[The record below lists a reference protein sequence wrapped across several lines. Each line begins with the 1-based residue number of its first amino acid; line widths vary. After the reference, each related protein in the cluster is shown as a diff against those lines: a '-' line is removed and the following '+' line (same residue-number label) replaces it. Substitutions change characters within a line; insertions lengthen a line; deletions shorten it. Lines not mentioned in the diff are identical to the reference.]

1 MRKRK
6 SVYLLLLLIV
16 GFFCLEPFF
25 PYPSNI
31 TYIAMGDK
39 SWVPPSIDGL
49 YVQDQTLNVK
59 AEINCYHEGIGGIS
73 GWSIIVVTMYPDEV
87 NVSIVFEVEYVKVQN
102 EYVPVYLFHYDG
114 EFLYGNPANT
124 TIYFP
129 LPYGTIT
136 DLYVKVNSQDVEK
149 PTVVSNQIKINLT
162 EENSTVSIS
171 FNSYGTKRYSHE
183 VPKNVFV
190 ERFFF
195 QVMLQDVDEKNINL
209 EESLSPND
217 MTSSKKSV
225 ILVWD
230 NENAIMRKDVVIDML
245 TRPIIKGENP
255 GVFLTNFLFGLAI
268 AGVLIGAFYF
278 EGFKRLKHEKK
289 IENSILLLLPY
300 FLLTILLGTLIFWIG
315 IINSLMISLIGFAI
329 VSLLIDKKAIKI
341 SKGIWEFFLIPTFL
355 LLVLIGLIIEEGLI
369 GSSLTMVSS
378 LLLIGLFASFFVRHP
393 RQIKNGPIIFR
404 NKKPEPPTKK
414 GEISKDS
421 IITDSKETKK
431 PPINK
436 NFCPHCGSK
445 LGDDFSFCSK
455 CGQDISSVV
464 RCQNCGNLRR
474 ITDSE
479 LFCPNCGSGIKQAK

>member
-6 SVYLLLLLIV
+6 SVYLLFLLII

-31 TYIAMGDK
+31 TYIAIGDE
-39 SWVPPSIDGL
+39 SWVPPGIDGL
-49 YVQDQTLNVK
+49 YMQAQSLNVR
-59 AEINCYHEGIGGIS
+59 AEINCSYEGIGGVS
-73 GWSIIVVTMYPDEV
+73 GWEIIVITMYPDEV

-136 DLYVKVNSQDVEK
+136 DLYVKVNTKDVEK

-162 EENSTVSIS
+162 KENSTVSVT
-171 FNSYGTKRYSHE
+171 FNSYGMKRYSHE

-195 QVMLQDVDEKNINL
+195 QVELQDVDEEDIDL
-209 EESLSPND
+209 GESLSPND
-217 MTSSKKSV
+217 ITSSRKSASL
-225 ILVWD
+225 IWD

-245 TRPIIKGENP
+245 TKPITKGENLRE
-255 GVFLTNFLFGLAI
+255 FFTKFLFGLAI

-289 IENSILLLLPY
+289 VENSILLLLPY

-315 IINSLMISLIGFAI
+315 IIYSLMISLIGFTIAG
-329 VSLLIDKKAIKI
+329 LLIDKKAIKI

-355 LLVLIGLIIEEGLI
+355 LLFLIGLIIEKGII

-378 LLLIGLFASFFVRHP
+378 LLLIGLFTSFFVRHP
-393 RQIKNGPIIFR
+393 RQIKSEHIIFR

-414 GEISKDS
+414 EISKGS
-421 IITDSKETKK
+421 IINDSKEANK

-436 NFCPHCGSK
+436 NFCSHCGSK
-445 LGDDFSFCSK
+445 IGSDFSFCPR
-455 CGQDISSVV
+455 CGVDISSVV
-464 RCQNCGNLRR
+464 RCHNCGALRR

-479 LFCPNCGSGIKQAK
+479 LFCPNCGSGIKQPK